1 MKRVLVAVAACAA
14 LGAWGQT
21 ESNSEWKLV
30 SQSSIGDLKYFSKID
45 SERTSIRNGKR
56 VTTGLF
62 SRSSKGSQE
71 MIVVSIPHR
80 DCVARYGTYNV
91 YKLNDKSFSYDSEF
105 ALGRPTSTVSDRIA
119 AHLCDKAW
127 MSQIEAL
134 IQKYRGVVHYENSK
148 ELQRLFDSFQVE
160 ILSNPTRGGKDID
173 DILEEAHQKVVEA
186 VVRQATQSGGRQ

>member
-1 MKRVLVAVAACAA
+1 
-14 LGAWGQT
+14 
-21 ESNSEWKLV
+21 
-30 SQSSIGDLKYFSKID
+30 
-45 SERTSIRNGKR
+45 
-56 VTTGLF
+56 
-62 SRSSKGSQE
+62 
-71 MIVVSIPHR
+71 
-80 DCVARYGTYNV
+80 
-91 YKLNDKSFSYDSEF
+91 
-105 ALGRPTSTVSDRIA
+105 
-119 AHLCDKAW
+119 